1 MTSTC
6 ITTQIDLFSLVTL
19 VATFVTA
26 IAALWTVLEVK
37 KQRETSYHPEIYLGN
52 QEIYFYGLKWKATFL
67 PFSYSTEEIK
77 EFNDIAWKNYIN
89 IDLHNV
95 GFAVAKAIEYEW
107 SFDIQT
113 VIETIHKVN
122 RVGFFHVHYDKIL
135 EISAPQIE
143 FKSSHMVTNQ
153 LRKNTVNYI
162 LPSSIEK
169 IATKIHVPS
178 CYIDLY
184 LIFLSSALN
193 YYSKKSETEN
203 EVKTHNIDLEN
214 FPQLNLKLAYKDL
227 HGKKHSKLF
236 GLRFSFN
243 HLSSPENATETRRE
257 YGQQLFVATEI
268 NE

>member
-1 MTSTC
+1 MTLTC
-6 ITTQIDLFSLVTL
+6 ITTHIDWLSLGTL
-19 VATFVTA
+19 VATLITA
-26 IAALWTVLEVK
+26 LATFWTVLEVK
-37 KQRETSYHPEIYLGN
+37 KQREASYHPEIYLGN
-52 QEIYFYGLKWKATFL
+52 QAVYFYGLKWKDTYL

-77 EFNDIAWKNYIN
+77 EFNDMAWKNYIN

-95 GFAVAKAIEYEW
+95 GFAVAKAVEYEW

-113 VIETIHKVN
+113 VIENIHKVN
-122 RVGFFHVHYDKIL
+122 RVGFFHVHFDKIL

-143 FKSSHMVTNQ
+143 FKFSHMVANQ
-153 LRKNTVNYI
+153 LRGNTINYI

-169 IATKIHVPS
+169 TATKIHVPS

-193 YYSKKSETEN
+193 YYSKKTETKN

-227 HGKKHSKLF
+227 HGKTHSKSF
-236 GLRFSFN
+236 GLRFSFS

-257 YGQQLFVATEI
+257 YGQQLLVVTEI